1 MAALEVLH
9 PGMLTLIQDTGRLGV
24 AELGLSQGGPVD
36 LHAYC
41 WANYL
46 VGNAMDCPQLE
57 VTLGQASFQAQATL
71 VCAITGAD
79 MAVTV
84 DGEPL
89 GFWQSFIL
97 RKGQVL
103 KFGYA
108 RSGLRAYLAVKG
120 GIDLPQVLGS
130 ASAVP
135 RNQLGGIRAGD
146 PLAQGD
152 VLPVASGEVNC
163 QTFKPKQAA
172 PRYIPDY
179 TIPVRL
185 RVMESYQCDQF
196 SDETKQRFY
205 SSDYQ
210 VSQQSDR
217 MGCRLEGPEVQA
229 DIDGIISEAIAYGAI
244 QIPPNG
250 QPIILLND
258 RQTLGGYPKLGCIA
272 RMDMPR
278 LAQARP
284 GTAVQFERG
293 DWAVLRKAWQDFSQ
307 FFGLPM

>member
-1 MAALEVLH
+1 
-9 PGMLTLIQDTGRLGV
+9 MLTLIQDTGRLGV

-46 VGNAMDCPQLE
+46 VGNAMNCPQLE
-57 VTLGQASFQAQATL
+57 VTLGQASFRAHTDL
-71 VCAITGAD
+71 ICAITGAD
-79 MAVTV
+79 MVVTV
-84 DGEPL
+84 DGQRQPP
-89 GFWQSFIL
+89 WQSFVVHQ
-97 RKGQVL
+97 GQVL

-108 RSGLRAYLAVKG
+108 RDGLRAYLAVKG
-120 GIDLPQVLGS
+120 GFDIPRVLGS

-135 RNQLGGIRAGD
+135 RNQLGGLKAGTA
-146 PLAQGD
+146 LAEGD
-152 VLPVASGEVNC
+152 VLPVTHGEINDHAF
-163 QTFKPKQAA
+163 QPKRAA

-179 TIPVRL
+179 SAPVRL
-185 RVMESYQCDQF
+185 RVMESYQCDHF
-196 SDETKQRFY
+196 SEQAKQRFY
-205 SSDYQ
+205 ASAYQ
-210 VSQQSDR
+210 ISQQSDR
-217 MGCRLEGPEVQA
+217 MGCRLEGPAVEA
-229 DIDGIISEAIAYGAI
+229 EINGIISEAIAYGAI

-284 GTAVQFERG
+284 GTAVQFVRG
-293 DWAVLRKAWQDFSQ
+293 KWSALSKEWQDFSQ

>member
-24 AELGLSQGGPVD
+24 ASLGLSQGGPVD
-36 LHAYC
+36 MHAYC

-57 VTLGQASFQAQATL
+57 VTLGQASFQAQATM

-89 GFWQSFIL
+89 ASWQSFIL
-97 RKGQVL
+97 HQGQVL

-108 RSGLRAYLAVKG
+108 RTGLRAYLAVKG
-120 GIDLPQVLGS
+120 GFALPPVLGS
-130 ASAVP
+130 VAAVP
-135 RNQLGGIRAGD
+135 RNQLGGTGGGA

-152 VLPVASGEVNC
+152 QLPVAAGAPGVTDFES
-163 QTFKPKQAA
+163 KQAA

-179 TIPVRL
+179 TASVRL
-185 RVMESYQCDQF
+185 RVMESYQCDHF
-196 SDETKQRFY
+196 SDEVKQRFY

-217 MGCRLEGPEVQA
+217 MGCRLEGPGVQA
-229 DIDGIISEAIAYGAI
+229 TVDGIVSEAIAYGAI

-272 RMDMPR
+272 RVDMPR

-284 GTAVQFERG
+284 GTTVQFAHG
-293 DWAVLRKAWQDFSQ
+293 DWRVLSKAWQDFSR
-307 FFGLPM
+307 FFGLQM